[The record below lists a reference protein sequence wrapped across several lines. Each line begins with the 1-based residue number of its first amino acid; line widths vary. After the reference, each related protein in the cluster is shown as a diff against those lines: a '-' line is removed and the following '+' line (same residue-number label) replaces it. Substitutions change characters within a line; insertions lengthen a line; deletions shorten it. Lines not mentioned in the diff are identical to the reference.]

1 MSSFSSEPGPARRT
15 LLVGTAAALATGCSA
30 GDQHAPAG
38 AGAAEAPPAGVAG
51 ERSGS
56 SGPQR
61 WQPGITG
68 PQQPHVKVLAFDLA
82 PGRRGPA
89 GARRLQQVLAA
100 WTSLSRG
107 DASHVGTGQQ
117 AAGEP
122 GRVTV
127 TVGIGPRTP
136 GLLGLRPPSLL
147 KDLPSFP
154 GDRLRP
160 EEGGGD
166 LLVQICGDTPAAVA
180 GTAQALGRLADGT
193 LRARWAQR
201 GHLPPHEP
209 GETPRNLFG
218 FKDGT
223 INPTSAEAGR
233 WVWVGG
239 GPDEDGTYLV
249 VRRIHM
255 DTAAFGVLPTRRQE
269 AVIGRTRAAG
279 APLGHREEHREVDL
293 FEKTPEGRYV
303 LPADAH
309 VRQAHSR
316 LDQGARMLRRGYSY
330 DNGPQDRGLLFLAC
344 MNDPHLFVR
353 VQERLAVKDALSRFI
368 EHRASALAY
377 VLPGPGATGN
387 LGDTLFQV

>member
-1 MSSFSSEPGPARRT
+1 MSSISSEHGPARRV
-15 LLVGTAAALATGCSA
+15 LLMGSAAALATGCSTEKQ
-30 GDQHAPAG
+30 QHAQVGGRLAGPAG
-38 AGAAEAPPAGVAG
+38 H
-51 ERSGS
+51 R
-56 SGPQR
+56 R
-61 WQPGITG
+61 RQPGISE
-68 PQQPHVKVLAFDLA
+68 PQQPHVKVLAFDMA
-82 PGRRGPA
+82 PGLRGPA
-89 GARRLQQVLAA
+89 GARRLRQVLAA
-100 WTSLSRG
+100 WTSRSRKS
-107 DASHVGTGQQ
+107 AA
-117 AAGEP
+117 AAGP

-127 TVGIGPRTP
+127 TVGIGPRLP
-136 GLLGLRPPSLL
+136 GLLGLRPPALL
-147 KDLPSFP
+147 RELPSFP
-154 GDRLRP
+154 GDRLQP
-160 EEGGGD
+160 ERGGGD
-166 LLVQICGDTPAAVA
+166 LLVQICGDGPAAVA
-180 GTAQALGRLADGT
+180 RTAQALTRLADGT
-193 LRARWAQR
+193 LRGRWAQR

-223 INPTSAEAGR
+223 INPTSAEAER

-239 GPDEDGTYLV
+239 GPDAHGTYLV

-255 DTAAFGVLPTRRQE
+255 NTAAFDVLPARRQE
-269 AVIGRTRAAG
+269 AVIGRTRAEG

-293 FEKTPEGRYV
+293 FEKTPEGRYI
-303 LPADAH
+303 LPVDAH

-316 LDQGARMLRRGYSY
+316 LDQGARMLRRGYTY

-387 LGDTLFQV
+387 LGDTLF